1 MPYSGK
7 YRTRTH
13 NPKSFGPQ
21 DRHQYKTK
29 FDSNRYPQQYRHNVD
44 HVHVRNRPQVF
55 KEQLRHRAPQADAGN
70 INNRLFMGDLDP
82 QWTEQTIRDIWRK
95 LGEPN
100 VMVRVMHRQQN
111 PSMNQGYCFVEF
123 GTREAANGALARNG
137 TEIPGFPGMKLR
149 LNWATLSGNRV
160 KQTSGNDNVIGSN
173 NNTASNNGIGN
184 SNSNDYSI
192 FVGDLAQDVDERQ
205 LFDFFARSFPST
217 EHAKVMRDPLTG
229 VSRGYGFVKFR
240 HIDDWKRVL
249 GDTQEFTLN
258 GRVLKVGPSSGS
270 KRLSAALAG
279 TKRGNSS
286 LIGGTGVGVATVAG
300 KSSSLTVPQ
309 SQFMTPIQQRPIMT
323 HFTDC
328 YNTTLFVEGLSA
340 AVAEEDLREYFE
352 PFGVITH
359 LEIKF
364 KGPLRDTRE
373 HTSPLDEHHS
383 KSRKDTQFYGFVQ
396 FLRRRAAE
404 VAMEKLQGYV
414 VENYPMRI
422 SWGKL
427 YRIPQPFIGERVY
440 VPYENSLATT
450 NGKADTKEAQ
460 KQYMLPGFV

>member
-1 MPYSGK
+1 MPYNGK

-13 NPKSFGPQ
+13 NPKGYGPQ
-21 DRHQYKTK
+21 DRHQYRNK
-29 FDSNRYPQQYRHNVD
+29 FDSNRYPQQYRHNLD
-44 HVHVRNRPQVF
+44 HVQFRNKPQIF
-55 KEQLRHRAPQADAGN
+55 KEQLRHRPPQTDAGN
-70 INNRLFMGDLDP
+70 INNRLYMGDLDP
-82 QWTEQTIRDIWRK
+82 QWTEQTIRDIWSK

-137 TEIPGFPGMKLR
+137 TEVPGYPGMKLR
-149 LNWATLSGNRV
+149 LNWATLSGNRA
-160 KQTSGNDNVIGSN
+160 KQSSSNDNFISN
-173 NNTASNNGIGN
+173 NNTTRNNGIGDG
-184 SNSNDYSI
+184 NSNDFSV
-192 FVGDLAQDVDERQ
+192 FVGDLAQDVDEGQ

-217 EHAKVMRDPLTG
+217 EHAKVMRDSLTG

-240 HIDDWKRVL
+240 HIDDWKRAL
-249 GDTQEFTLN
+249 ADTQRLTLN

-270 KRLSAALAG
+270 KKLSAVTAG
-279 TKRGNSS
+279 TKRGNPS
-286 LIGGTGVGVATVAG
+286 LGGGGGVGVATVTG
-300 KSSSLTVPQ
+300 KSSSLAVPQ
-309 SQFMTPIQQRPIMT
+309 SQFMIPIQQRPTMT

-340 AVAEEDLREYFE
+340 TVAEEDLREYFE

-364 KGPLRDTRE
+364 KGPLVGTKE
-373 HTSPLDEHHS
+373 NISSLDEYHS
-383 KSRKDTQFYGFVQ
+383 KSRQDTQFYGFVQ

-404 VAMEKLQGYV
+404 TAMEKLQGYII
-414 VENYPMRI
+414 ENYPMRI

-427 YRIPQPFIGERVY
+427 YRISQPFIGEKVY
-440 VPYENSLATT
+440 VPYENSIAIIK
-450 NGKADTKEAQ
+450 GKADAQEAQ
-460 KQYMLPGFV
+460 KQYMLPGFL